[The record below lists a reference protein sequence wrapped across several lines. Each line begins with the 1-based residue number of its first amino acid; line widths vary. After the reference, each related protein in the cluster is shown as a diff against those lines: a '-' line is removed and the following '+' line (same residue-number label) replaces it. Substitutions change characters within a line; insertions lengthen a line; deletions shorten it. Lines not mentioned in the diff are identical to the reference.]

1 LHYGD
6 VRDYAIV
13 IAFWFAVITLS
24 AAEFRYCQPASR
36 VRRKERWPVN
46 LAFSALLAATAA
58 VLPVSAIATAW
69 WCEAHGVGLLN
80 VLDAPFAVKIPVT
93 ILANSFL
100 FFALHAL
107 SHKVPLLW
115 RLHSVHHT
123 DIFVD
128 ATTSTRAHPLEHV
141 VAVSS
146 ASLGIL
152 LIGHSHSVL
161 IFYYALEAVVVI
173 YSHSQLLLPERI
185 ERLVSVV
192 FITPRL
198 HHIHHSACQPET
210 DSNYGN
216 VFTIWDRLLG
226 TFRNDTCAGGPVS
239 QFGLE
244 DVNAET
250 ACDLDAQLM
259 RPFTMRA
266 RSGPSWQAASRSKDA
281 P

>member
-1 LHYGD
+1 MHYGD

-13 IAFWFAVITLS
+13 MAFWFAVSALS
-24 AAEFRYCQPASR
+24 AAEIWSYGPASR
-36 VRRKERWPVN
+36 VHRKERWPVN
-46 LAFSALLAATAA
+46 LTFAALLSATTA
-58 VLPVSAIATAW
+58 VLPLSAIGTAW

-80 VLDAPFAVKIPVT
+80 VIDAPLALKIVVT
-93 ILANSFL
+93 VLASSL
-100 FFALHAL
+100 LLFALHVL
-107 SHKVPLLW
+107 SHHVPLLW

-141 VAVSS
+141 VLVTASS
-146 ASLGIL
+146 LAIL
-152 LIGHSHSVL
+152 VIGHSPSVL
-161 IFYYALEAVVVI
+161 ICYYAIEAVIVI
-173 YSHSQLLLPERI
+173 YSHSQLLLPQGI
-185 ERLVSVV
+185 ERLVSAI

-198 HHIHHSACQPET
+198 HHIHHSAHRPET

-216 VFTIWDRLLG
+216 IFTIWDKLFG
-226 TFRNDTCAGGPVS
+226 TFREDTCAGGPVA

-244 DVNAET
+244 DVSATT

-259 RPFTMRA
+259 RPFAMRP
-266 RSGPSWQAASRSKDA
+266 RTQRSWQPADRCDDA